1 MKDQTEVCP
10 LSRGVMLPAAQ
21 PLSLPLPEGLR
32 FFRPPLPA
40 ALSVGLTAHVPW
52 GERYGLTKF
61 RRRHRMGTVRSFH
74 RWCWVPMSRDTS
86 PREPTTVRGISIV
99 ASGLVNGV
107 YQAFACAHHPIHPS
121 PAPHDAWRS
130 TVASRRQR
138 QRYGCGYVVRGQ
150 STGRYLPAS
159 PPRVL
164 VMGHQ
169 VRSWLTPCRTMTQA
183 TSCRTTWNQS
193 RRCSACGLR

>member
-1 MKDQTEVCP
+1 
-10 LSRGVMLPAAQ
+10 MLPRAP

-40 ALSVGLTAHVPW
+40 ALSVGLTAHVPLR
-52 GERYGLTKF
+52 ERYGLTKF
-61 RRRHRMGTVRSFH
+61 RLHHRMGTVRSFH
-74 RWCWVPMSRDTS
+74 RWRWVPMSRDTS
-86 PREPTTVRGISIV
+86 PRDPTTVRGISIL

-107 YQAFACAHHPIHPS
+107 YQAFACAHHRIHPS

-130 TVASRRQR
+130 TVSSRRQR

-183 TSCRTTWNQS
+183 TSCRTV
-193 RRCSACGLR
+193 